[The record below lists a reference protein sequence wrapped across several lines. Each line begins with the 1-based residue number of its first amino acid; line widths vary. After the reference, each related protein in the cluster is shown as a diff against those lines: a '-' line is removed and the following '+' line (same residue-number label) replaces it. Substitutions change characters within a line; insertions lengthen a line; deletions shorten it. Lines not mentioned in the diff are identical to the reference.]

1 MGLIAIEGMQF
12 YAHHGYYKEEQKIGG
27 QYKVDVYLR
36 AKLEEAAQED
46 MLVKTINYE
55 NIYAVISEEMTG
67 KSQLIEYVAKKNPE
81 PHQDRIRKRA
91 PHQNPC
97 IQNEPSLAGQRR
109 PCLCDVGRGTG
120 KLICDLTFDI

>member
-46 MLVKTINYE
+46 ILAKTINYE

-67 KSQLIEYVAKKNPE
+67 KSQLIEYVAKKILNRIKTEYENVHHIKIRVSKMNP
-81 PHQDRIRKRA
+81 PLQGNVDRVYVTLEEELE
-91 PHQNPC
+91 N
-97 IQNEPSLAGQRR
+97 
-109 PCLCDVGRGTG
+109 
-120 KLICDLTFDI
+120 